1 MTIEPEHV
9 AILITVILPAA
20 VLGAAA
26 INALA
31 HKGEDNGK

>member
-1 MTIEPEHV
+1 MTIEPEYV
-9 AILITVILPAA
+9 AILITIILPAA

-31 HKGEDNGK
+31 HKRKDK